1 MTIRAYYEY
10 LKHERQKQIQH
21 PLKKG
26 MEPKTKMTEAMYD
39 DDKLRTIYQKVIE
52 EPNKNA
58 VRKGFIRCPEC
69 GEEILMIPTL
79 RVMQEAIENHVN
91 KHKELLKADPVK
103 QHQTAILIRLS
114 LMGQVLQYA
123 CRPQVS

>member
-1 MTIRAYYEY
+1 
-10 LKHERQKQIQH
+10 
-21 PLKKG
+21 

-39 DDKLRTIYQKVIE
+39 DDKLRAIYQKVIQ
-52 EPNKNA
+52 EPNKTA

-79 RVMQEAIENHVN
+79 RVMNEAIENHVH

-103 QHQTAILIRLS
+103 QYQTAILIRLS
-114 LMGQVLQYA
+114 LMGQVLEYA
-123 CRPQVS
+123 CRPQLS

>member
-10 LKHERQKQIQH
+10 LKHEPQKQIQH
-21 PLKKG
+21 PLKNG
-26 MEPKTKMTEAMYD
+26 LEPKTKMTEAMYD
-39 DDKLRTIYQKVIE
+39 DDKLRAMYQKVIQ

-69 GEEILMIPTL
+69 GEEILLIPTL
-79 RVMQEAIENHVN
+79 RVMHEAIENHVH
-91 KHKELLKADPVK
+91 KHKELLKADPIK

-123 CRPQVS
+123 CRPQLS

>member
-1 MTIRAYYEY
+1 
-10 LKHERQKQIQH
+10 
-21 PLKKG
+21 

-39 DDKLRTIYQKVIE
+39 DDKLRVIYQKVIE

-79 RVMQEAIENHVN
+79 RVMQEAIENHVQ
-91 KHKELLKADPVK
+91 KHRELLKEDPIK
-103 QHQTAILIRLS
+103 QHQTVILIRLS

-123 CRPQVS
+123 CKPQVS